1 MGRRTLAVARTGPI
15 RYDPAMPLNEQAICI
30 RTTDYS
36 ETSQVLRFL
45 TRGEGILSVLAKGSK
60 RPKSK
65 SGGALDLLSEGQ
77 MVFSQPA
84 SGAMG
89 TLFEFTE
96 TVSHLPLRTDA
107 ARLDTGLY
115 MIELVGLLLG
125 EGDPHP
131 EAFDLLHNALG
142 RLGDPDAPLAAV
154 LAYFQWRMLRH
165 AGLLGQLDRCVE
177 CDTPLNDETENRGS
191 FFSSTKGGLLC
202 RSCGCS
208 ADEKTSVNQ
217 ASINGLAGLEQARGR
232 RGVSLSTE
240 EILGVNRL
248 LAYHASYQSGKP
260 LKMARYVIR

>member
-1 MGRRTLAVARTGPI
+1 
-15 RYDPAMPLNEQAICI
+15 MPLREQAICI

-45 TRGEGILSVLAKGSK
+45 TRQAGILSVLAKGSK

-107 ARLDTGLY
+107 RRLDTGLY

-142 RLGDPDAPLAAV
+142 RMGDADAPLGAV
-154 LAYFQWRMLRH
+154 LAFFQWRMLRH
-165 AGLLGQLDRCVE
+165 AGLLGQLSRCVE
-177 CDTPLNDETENRGS
+177 CDAPLDDAVSGRGS
-191 FFSSTKGGLLC
+191 LFSSARGGLLC
-202 RSCGCS
+202 GACGCS
-208 ADEKTSVNQ
+208 ADERTSVSP
-217 ASINGLAGLEQARGR
+217 ATITGLAGLQVARGR
-232 RGVSLSTE
+232 GGVSLSQDE
-240 EILGVNRL
+240 VLGVNRL
-248 LAYHASYQSGKP
+248 LSYHASYQLGKP
-260 LKMARYVIR
+260 LRMARYVIR

>member
-1 MGRRTLAVARTGPI
+1 
-15 RYDPAMPLNEQAICI
+15 MPLHDRAICI

-45 TRGEGILSVLAKGSK
+45 TRGGGIVSVLAKGSK

-77 MVFSQPA
+77 MVFSQPP

-96 TVSHLPLRTDA
+96 TVSHLPLRADA
-107 ARLDTGLY
+107 GRLDRALY
-115 MIELVGLLLG
+115 MIELGGLLLG

-142 RLGDPDAPLAAV
+142 RLGDADAPLGAV
-154 LAYFQWRMLRH
+154 LAYFQWRILTH
-165 AGLLGQLDRCVE
+165 AGLLGQLNRCVE
-177 CDTPLNDETENRGS
+177 CDVSFGEGDRGRGS
-191 FFSSTKGGLLC
+191 YFSSARGGLLC
-202 RSCGCS
+202 ASCGCS
-208 ADEKTSVNQ
+208 ADEKTSVSE
-217 ASINGLAGLEQARGR
+217 ASISGLAGLESARGR
-232 RGVSLSTE
+232 GGGQLSSD

-248 LAYHASYQSGKP
+248 LSYHASYQLGKP
-260 LKMARYVIR
+260 LRMARYVIR

>member
-1 MGRRTLAVARTGPI
+1 
-15 RYDPAMPLNEQAICI
+15 MPLCEQAICI

-45 TRGEGILSVLAKGSK
+45 TRGAGVLSVLAKGSK

-96 TVSHLPLRTDA
+96 TVSHLPLRADA
-107 ARLDTGLY
+107 GRLDTGLY
-115 MIELVGLLLG
+115 MIELVGLLVG

-142 RLGDPDAPLAAV
+142 RLGDADAPLEAV

-165 AGLLGQLDRCVE
+165 AGLLGQLSRCVE
-177 CDTPLNDETENRGS
+177 CDVSLTEGEPGRGS
-191 FFSSTKGGLLC
+191 YFSSARGGLLC
-202 RSCGCS
+202 GLCGCS
-208 ADEKTSVNQ
+208 ADEKISVSQ
-217 ASINGLAGLEQARGR
+217 AAISGLAGLQIARGR
-232 RGVSLSTE
+232 GGVSLSRD
-240 EILGVNRL
+240 EIVCVNRL
-248 LAYHASYQSGKP
+248 LSYHASYQLGKP
-260 LKMARYVIR
+260 LRMARYVIR